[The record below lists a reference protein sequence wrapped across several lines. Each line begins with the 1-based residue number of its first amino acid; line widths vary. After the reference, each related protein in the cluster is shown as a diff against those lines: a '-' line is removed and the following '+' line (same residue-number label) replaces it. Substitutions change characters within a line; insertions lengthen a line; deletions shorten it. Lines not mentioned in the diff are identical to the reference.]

1 MLKFDNVSFSYGNE
15 TVFDNFSF
23 AASDGEA
30 VAVLGHSG
38 CGKTTL
44 MELASGMLKPFSG
57 NIAPFSAA
65 RHAFIFQENRLLPWK
80 TVLENITFV
89 GAEQSRAAE
98 YLEKVGLYGC
108 ENKFPDELSGGMSR
122 RLAIARALAY
132 GGDCFFID
140 EPLHGLDIKTSGE
153 VLSLIKDE
161 IRGKSALII
170 THSFEE
176 AFALC
181 DRIVIARGAPFT
193 IAADFKKSEFE
204 SLESFKS
211 AAEKFL

>member
-15 TVFDNFSF
+15 TVFENFSF

-57 NIAPFSAA
+57 NIAPFSAS
-65 RHAFIFQENRLLPWK
+65 RPAFIFQENRLLPWK
-80 TVLENITFV
+80 TVLENITFA

-98 YLEKVGLYGC
+98 YLGKVGLSGC

-181 DRIVIARGAPFT
+181 DRIVIARGAPFA

-204 SLESFKS
+204 SLEAFKS
-211 AAEKFL
+211 AAEKFI

>member
-1 MLKFDNVSFSYGNE
+1 MLKFDNASFSYGNE

-57 NIAPFSAA
+57 NIVPFSAA
-65 RHAFIFQENRLLPWK
+65 RPAFIFQENRLLPWK

-98 YLEKVGLYGC
+98 YLGKVGLSGC

-153 VLSLIKDE
+153 ILSLIKDE

-181 DRIVIARGAPFT
+181 DRIVIARGAPFA

-204 SLESFKS
+204 SLDAFKF
-211 AAEKFL
+211 AVEKFI